1 LPSLSGY
8 GQTSIHVFH
17 ATLPPVITTEPGA
30 QSQIPLIL
38 SLRPARL
45 YKEREVESQ
54 AQQLF
59 FIIFFIILE
68 LEDVGYFSVMC
79 NGSTGHLLG
88 LVLGLHQ

>member
-1 LPSLSGY
+1 M
-8 GQTSIHVFH
+8 
-17 ATLPPVITTEPGA
+17 ITTEPGA

-59 FIIFFIILE
+59 FTLFFIIIIIIILNWNC
-68 LEDVGYFSVMC
+68 DVQWVYQSSFRVGVRVTSIVK
-79 NGSTGHLLG
+79 GS
-88 LVLGLHQ
+88 